1 VSEKK
6 IIIIGASSGMGL
18 EIARIYAAKGC
29 RVAITGRRK
38 DLLLEAAAAFPGN
51 LLPFC
56 FDVNGNENGQVFQ
69 QMVTGLGSLDL
80 LVYNSGYGELNEALD
95 PTIELQTVGT
105 NVAGFTEITAL
116 AFTFFEHQG
125 HGQIA
130 LTSSVAALRGNS
142 YAPAYS
148 ASKAYMSNYAEGLSV
163 RARRLKKKIVVTDI
177 RPGFVKTKMAKG
189 HGQFWV
195 AEVEK
200 AAAQIVEAIE
210 KKKRVAYITRRWRLI
225 GWLMKWMPYGIYKR
239 MV

>member
-1 VSEKK
+1 MSEKK
-6 IIIIGASSGMGL
+6 IVIIGASSGIGL
-18 EIARIYAAKGC
+18 GIARTYAAMGC
-29 RVAITGRRK
+29 RVAITGRRS
-38 DLLLEAAAAFPGN
+38 DLLQEAAKDFPEQ

-56 FDVNGNENGQVFQ
+56 FDVNGGENESQFYK
-69 QMVTGLGSLDL
+69 MVAALGGLDL
-80 LVYNSGYGELNEALD
+80 LIYNSGYGELNESLD
-95 PTIELQTVGT
+95 PAIELQTVHT
-105 NVAGFTEITAL
+105 NVTGFTEITAL
-116 AFTFFEHQG
+116 AFAFFEKQG
-125 HGQIA
+125 QGQIA

-148 ASKAYMSNYAEGLSV
+148 ASKAYMSNYAEGLSI

-200 AAAQIVEAIE
+200 AVAQIVDAIE
-210 KKKRVAYITRRWRLI
+210 KKQRVAYITRRWRLI
-225 GWLMKWMPYGIYKR
+225 SGLMKWMPYGVYKR